1 MRTRAVAVDR
11 ARGRAAQARQNGR
24 AFRALTGFNRDK
36 YWVNSQSLCARS
48 TMVQCNSRPR
58 ASVVFFPWA
67 HHRFII
73 HSRIVL
79 DAFDSFDGHRSFSM
93 HSIVDGHRSFSMHSI
108 HSMVIGRSRCIRFD
122 RWSSVVLDAFDSSMV
137 IGRSRCI
144 RFDSMVIGRSRCIR
158 IRRSSVVLDAFDS
171 MVIGRSRCIR
181 CIRRS
186 SVVLDAFDCD
196 GHRSFSMHSIVV
208 SFDVEANFPGARP
221 CDRRS
226 TFDALDAFDALARAS
241 ARR

>member
-1 MRTRAVAVDR
+1 MW
-11 ARGRAAQARQNGR
+11 
-24 AFRALTGFNRDK
+24 FNRDK
-36 YWVNSQSLCARS
+36 YWINSQSLCARS

-79 DAFDSFDGHRSFSM
+79 DAFDAFDGDGHRSFSM
-93 HSIVDGHRSFSMHSI
+93 HSIR
-108 HSMVIGRSRCIRFD
+108 SMVIGRSRCIRFV
-122 RWSSVVLDAFDSSMV
+122 RY
-137 IGRSRCI
+137 
-144 RFDSMVIGRSRCIR
+144 
-158 IRRSSVVLDAFDS
+158 
-171 MVIGRSRCIR
+171 
-181 CIRRS
+181 
-186 SVVLDAFDCD
+186 
-196 GHRSFSMHSIVV
+196 
-208 SFDVEANFPGARP
+208 VEANFPGARP

>member
-1 MRTRAVAVDR
+1 MSIARVCGRARVAVDR

-24 AFRALTGFNRDK
+24 AFRALMGFNRDK

-48 TMVQCNSRPR
+48 TRVQCNSRPR

-79 DAFDSFDGHRSFSM
+79 RCHSM
-93 HSIVDGHRSFSMHSI
+93 

-122 RWSSVVLDAFDSSMV
+122 GHRSFSMH
-137 IGRSRCI
+137 
-144 RFDSMVIGRSRCIR
+144 SMHST
-158 IRRSSVVLDAFDS
+158 
-171 MVIGRSRCIR
+171 VIGRSRCIR

-186 SVVLDAFDCD
+186 SVVLDRDCRYAFD
-196 GHRSFSMHSIVV
+196 GHRSFSMHSMHSTVIGRSRCIRFVRY
-208 SFDVEANFPGARP
+208 VEANFPGARP

>member
-1 MRTRAVAVDR
+1 
-11 ARGRAAQARQNGR
+11 
-24 AFRALTGFNRDK
+24 
-36 YWVNSQSLCARS
+36 
-48 TMVQCNSRPR
+48 MVQCNSRPR

-79 DAFDSFDGHRSFSM
+79 DAFDHSTVIGRSRCIRFIRRSSVVLDAFDAFDGHRSFSM
-93 HSIVDGHRSFSMHSI
+93 HSIH
-108 HSMVIGRSRCIRFD
+108 
-122 RWSSVVLDAFDSSMV
+122 
-137 IGRSRCI
+137 
-144 RFDSMVIGRSRCIR
+144 
-158 IRRSSVVLDAFDS
+158 S

-186 SVVLDAFDCD
+186 SVVLDAFDSID
-196 GHRSFSMHSIVV
+196 GHRSFSMHSIRSMVIGRSRCIRFV
-208 SFDVEANFPGARP
+208 RYVEANFPGARP

>member
-1 MRTRAVAVDR
+1 MR
-11 ARGRAAQARQNGR
+11 
-24 AFRALTGFNRDK
+24 FNRDK
-36 YWVNSQSLCARS
+36 YWINSQSLCARS
-48 TMVQCNSRPR
+48 TMVQCDSRPR

-93 HSIVDGHRSFSMHSI
+93 HSI
-108 HSMVIGRSRCIRFD
+108 
-122 RWSSVVLDAFDSSMV
+122 
-137 IGRSRCI
+137 
-144 RFDSMVIGRSRCIR
+144 
-158 IRRSSVVLDAFDS
+158 RRSSVVLDAFDAFDGHRSFSMHSMHS

-181 CIRRS
+181 CIRRRRS
-186 SVVLDAFDCD
+186 SVVLDAFDSID
-196 GHRSFSMHSIVV
+196 GHRSFSMIRFVRY
-208 SFDVEANFPGARP
+208 VEANFPGARP

>member
-1 MRTRAVAVDR
+1 VRTRAVAVDR

-24 AFRALTGFNRDK
+24 AFRALIGFNRDK
-36 YWVNSQSLCARS
+36 YWINSQSLCARS

-93 HSIVDGHRSFSMHSI
+93 HSI
-108 HSMVIGRSRCIRFD
+108 
-122 RWSSVVLDAFDSSMV
+122 
-137 IGRSRCI
+137 
-144 RFDSMVIGRSRCIR
+144 
-158 IRRSSVVLDAFDS
+158 RRSSVVLDAFDAFDGHRSFSMHSMHS

-181 CIRRS
+181 CIRRRRS
-186 SVVLDAFDCD
+186 SVVLDAFDSID
-196 GHRSFSMHSIVV
+196 GHRSFSMHSIRSMVIGRSRCIRFV
-208 SFDVEANFPGARP
+208 RYVEANFPGARP

>member
-1 MRTRAVAVDR
+1 
-11 ARGRAAQARQNGR
+11 
-24 AFRALTGFNRDK
+24 
-36 YWVNSQSLCARS
+36 
-48 TMVQCNSRPR
+48 MVQCNSRPR

-93 HSIVDGHRSFSMHSI
+93 HSIRRSSVVLDAFDAFDGHRSFSMHSI
-108 HSMVIGRSRCIRFD
+108 RSMVIGRSRCIRFV
-122 RWSSVVLDAFDSSMV
+122 RY
-137 IGRSRCI
+137 
-144 RFDSMVIGRSRCIR
+144 
-158 IRRSSVVLDAFDS
+158 
-171 MVIGRSRCIR
+171 
-181 CIRRS
+181 
-186 SVVLDAFDCD
+186 
-196 GHRSFSMHSIVV
+196 
-208 SFDVEANFPGARP
+208 VEANFPGARP